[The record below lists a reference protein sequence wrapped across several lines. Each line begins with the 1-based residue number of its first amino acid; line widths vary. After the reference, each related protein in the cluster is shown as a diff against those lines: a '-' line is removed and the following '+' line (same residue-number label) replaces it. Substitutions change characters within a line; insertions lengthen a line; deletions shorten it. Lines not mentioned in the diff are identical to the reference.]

1 MARRRQRN
9 MPAFQAAPGTRSN
22 RSSAR
27 AGLGFSSNALSGYAS
42 RPPTSAR
49 SASFGNRYPYSV
61 AGRVTCVPSVTS
73 GSSIPKAPVARC
85 SAAAAE
91 HVLVNA
97 FARRLDMGVGRD
109 HEHDL
114 VGRAIDRRGRQG
126 DRRGGVPPHRLEQ
139 KSGVGHLVADEP
151 LVAPIGDD
159 RDVIGQRAQA
169 PVGRLEEGL
178 LADEGQEGLGTL
190 GATQRVEPGPAAAG
204 HDDGIHAPVIV
215 APPTGPRAG
224 ARGQVTGRRPPTC
237 PPRARCAATRDSA

>member
-9 MPAFQAAPGTRSN
+9 MPAFQAAPGTRSEQVFGTS
-22 RSSAR
+22 RLGLLLEGAERVRLETADLGALRELRQQVPVLGRRPRHLRPQRDERILDPEGAR
-27 AGLGFSSNALSGYAS
+27 RKVLGRG
-42 RPPTSAR
+42 
-49 SASFGNRYPYSV
+49 
-61 AGRVTCVPSVTS
+61 
-73 GSSIPKAPVARC
+73 
-85 SAAAAE
+85 AE

-126 DRRGGVPPHRLEQ
+126 DRRGRVPPHRLEQ
-139 KSGVGHLVADEP
+139 KLGVGHLVANEP

-178 LADEGQEGLGTL
+178 GADEGQEGLGTF

-204 HDDGIHAPVIV
+204 HDHGIHAPVIV
-215 APPTGPRAG
+215 APPSGHRTG

>member
-9 MPAFQAAPGTRSN
+9 MPAFQAAPGMRSN

-49 SASFGNRYPYSV
+49 SRELRQQVPV
-61 AGRVTCVPSVTS
+61 LGRRPRHLRPQRDERILDAE
-73 GSSIPKAPVARC
+73 GARRKVLGGG
-85 SAAAAE
+85 AE
-91 HVLVNA
+91 HVLVDA
-97 FARRLDMGVGRD
+97 FARRLDVGVGRD

-126 DRRGGVPPHRLEQ
+126 DRRRGVPPHRLEQ
-139 KSGVGHLVADEP
+139 ERGVGHLVADEP

-178 LADEGQEGLGTL
+178 
-190 GATQRVEPGPAAAG
+190 GAERGAG
-204 HDDGIHAPVIV
+204 
-215 APPTGPRAG
+215 RAWD
-224 ARGQVTGRRPPTC
+224 ARGDSAGGAGSRRRRP
-237 PPRARCAATRDSA
+237 